1 MYYLEQ
7 FSLFKK
13 NVPYRC
19 LLQLNANLLV
29 KSMVKNRRKE
39 EKKKKEKKEEL
50 RIWTGNIIL
59 DVFSFSF
66 FISKWIVCSGFVEIV
81 RQQLLSCFFFFFLHP
96 TPCTVH
102 FFYYCLLFKE
112 AIKSIKIKRSC
123 KKNGQRLN
131 RHSLQFLLPPFCKN
145 TTTKQKL

>member
-1 MYYLEQ
+1 MQISWLKAWLKTEG
-7 FSLFKK
+7 K
-13 NVPYRC
+13 
-19 LLQLNANLLV
+19 
-29 KSMVKNRRKE
+29 
-39 EKKKKEKKEEL
+39 KKKKEKEKKERKEK
-50 RIWTGNIIL
+50 RGAEDMDWKHY
-59 DVFSFSF
+59 FRCF
-66 FISKWIVCSGFVEIV
+66 FILIFY
-81 RQQLLSCFFFFFLHP
+81 QQMNCLQWFCRNCQAAIAFLFFFFFLHP

>member
-1 MYYLEQ
+1 MQISWLKAWLKTER
-7 FSLFKK
+7 KK
-13 NVPYRC
+13 T
-19 LLQLNANLLV
+19 
-29 KSMVKNRRKE
+29 KKKKDKKE
-39 EKKKKEKKEEL
+39 EKKKKEEL

-81 RQQLLSCFFFFFLHP
+81 RQQLLFLFFFFPSYIPLP
-96 TPCTVH
+96 VQYI